1 MSANMGRMKFAR
13 PIRSLLSLAAAAV
26 LLAACQ
32 SGPGRPVY
40 PELSY
45 AHLAPI
51 PLNVADIQVER
62 VYASPGTKPNV
73 EQLFP
78 VRPADAAERWARDRL
93 RAVGAE
99 GVAVVKI
106 LNASVVEVP
115 LPRTSGLRGA
125 LTTDQSERYDG
136 VLEVEIDVSS
146 RSRGTSAMVKSR
158 AQRSRSVAEDVTLNE
173 REKVWFEMTEAL
185 MNDLNASLER
195 QIYDNFGNFLGAVGS
210 AAPSGAPASRG
221 PIRSEPLPP
230 R

>member
-1 MSANMGRMKFAR
+1 MMSTRPLRSFFA
-13 PIRSLLSLAAAAV
+13 LAVTAV

-51 PLNVADIQVER
+51 PLNVADVQVER
-62 VYASPGTKPNV
+62 VYASPGSKPNV

-93 RAVGAE
+93 RPSGAE
-99 GVAVVKI
+99 GVAVVRI

-115 LPRTSGLRGA
+115 LPRTTGLRGA
-125 LTTDQSERYDG
+125 FTTDQSERYDG
-136 VLEVEIDVSS
+136 VLEVQIEVSS
-146 RSRGTSAMVKSR
+146 RARGQTAMVKSR
-158 AQRSRSVAEDVTLNE
+158 AQRSRSVPEDVTLND
-173 REKVWFEMTEAL
+173 REKVWFELTEAL

-195 QIYDNFGNFLGAVGS
+195 QIYDNFGNFVAPAGS
-210 AAPSGAPASRG
+210 ASSAAPASRG